1 MMTVDNSLYERHP
14 NAWWDETGYHQFL
27 LTGANPARFGY
38 FQSILQRRAIQPAG
52 LRVLDLGSGGGY
64 LAESF
69 AGIGAQVIGID
80 PAGNSVREA
89 AIHAELRNLPIGYS
103 VGAGERL
110 PFPDASFDL
119 VTCCDVLEH
128 LYNLDEVLVE
138 TARVLKPGG
147 LYCYDTINRTLQS
160 WLVIVQVAQ
169 EFPLTRIVPRG
180 LHDWSMFLKPQ
191 ELERHLARV
200 GIRSHQIVGLNS
212 RRHPLFL
219 FGLILQVKLGRIT
232 HAEFGRRS
240 QVDAIPGNFAF
251 SYMGYGVREQLAVSS

>member
-1 MMTVDNSLYERHP
+1 MTVDNSLYERHP
-14 NAWWDETGYHQFL
+14 DAWWDEAGYHQFL

-38 FQSILQRRAIQPAG
+38 FWSVLQRRSVDPAG
-52 LRVLDLGSGGGY
+52 LRVLDIGSGGGY

-69 AGIGAQVIGID
+69 AELGATVIGID

-89 AIHAELRNLPIGYS
+89 AIHAKRTNLSIGYS

-110 PFPDASFDL
+110 PFPDGSFDV

-128 LYNLDEVLVE
+128 LYNLDAVLAE

-147 LYCYDTINRTLQS
+147 LYFFDTINRTPQS
-160 WLVIVQVAQ
+160 WLVMVQIAQ
-169 EFPLTRIVPRG
+169 ELPLTRIVPRG

-191 ELERHLARV
+191 ELEGRLARV
-200 GIRSHQIVGLNS
+200 GIRSHQVMGLNA
-212 RRHPLFL
+212 RRHPLYL
-219 FGLILQVKLGRIT
+219 LGLILQVKLGRIT

-240 QVDAIPGNFAF
+240 QIDAIPGDFAF
-251 SYMGYGVREQLAVSS
+251 SYMGYGAREQVAGSR

>member
-1 MMTVDNSLYERHP
+1 MTVDNSLYERHP
-14 NAWWDETGYHQFL
+14 HAWWDDAGYQQFL
-27 LTGANPARFGY
+27 LTGPNPARFSY
-38 FQSILQRRAIQPAG
+38 FCSVLQRRRLDPSA
-52 LRVLDLGSGGGY
+52 LRLLDLGSGGGY

-69 AGIGAQVIGID
+69 AELGAQVTGID
-80 PAGNSVREA
+80 PAGNSVRVA
-89 AIHAELRNLPIGYS
+89 AIHAETRNLSIDYS

-128 LYNLDEVLVE
+128 LYHLDQVLAE

-147 LYCYDTINRTLQS
+147 LYFYDTINRTPQS
-160 WLVIVQVAQ
+160 WLVMVQIAQ

-200 GIRSHQIVGLNS
+200 GIRSHQVVGLNS

-219 FGLILQVKLGRIT
+219 LGLILQVKLGKIT

-240 QVDAIPGNFAF
+240 QVDAIPGDFAF
-251 SYMGYGVREQLAVSS
+251 SYMGYGVREQIAVGR

>member
-1 MMTVDNSLYERHP
+1 MTVDNSLYERHP
-14 NAWWDETGYHQFL
+14 DAWWDETGYHQFL

-38 FQSILQRRAIQPAG
+38 FQSILQRRGVDPMG

-69 AGIGAQVIGID
+69 AEIGAQVTGID

-89 AIHAELRNLPIGYS
+89 VIHAEARDLSIGYS

-110 PFPDASFDL
+110 PFPDGSFDV

-128 LYNLDEVLVE
+128 LYNLDEVLAE

-147 LYCYDTINRTLQS
+147 IYFYDTINRTPQS
-160 WLVIVQVAQ
+160 WLVMVQVAQ
-169 EFPLTRIVPRG
+169 EFPLTCIVPRG

-191 ELERHLARV
+191 ELERHLAQV

-212 RRHPLFL
+212 KRHPLYL

-232 HAEFGRRS
+232 HAEFGEQS
-240 QVDAIPGNFAF
+240 QVAAIPGDLSL
-251 SYMGYGVREQLAVSS
+251 SYMGYGIKE